1 MIVECVISLC
11 LLRGLTGEMVFG
23 KAFDTANVASAYAA
37 AVEKSDGGDVE
48 RTDSLRAAK
57 VDGRR
62 SEGALNGPNPRM
74 SAARM

>member
-37 AVEKSDGGDVE
+37 AVGKGGAGDGVRAVAGVKGE
-48 RTDSLRAAK
+48 ELADSLRA
-57 VDGRR
+57 
-62 SEGALNGPNPRM
+62 SEV
-74 SAARM
+74 

>member
-37 AVEKSDGGDVE
+37 AVGKGDGGDVE
-48 RTDSLRAAK
+48 LADSL
-57 VDGRR
+57 
-62 SEGALNGPNPRM
+62 LQ
-74 SAARM
+74 